1 MYGKLLLI
9 HAAGLETTECIS
21 LSLSLSNEYIVAM
34 WTRIKSFRK
43 NETVEKNVYA
53 HAYAETGRNE

>member
-1 MYGKLLLI
+1 MRPVSIRPNAY
-9 HAAGLETTECIS
+9 

-53 HAYAETGRNE
+53 QAHAYAETGRDEWTNTK